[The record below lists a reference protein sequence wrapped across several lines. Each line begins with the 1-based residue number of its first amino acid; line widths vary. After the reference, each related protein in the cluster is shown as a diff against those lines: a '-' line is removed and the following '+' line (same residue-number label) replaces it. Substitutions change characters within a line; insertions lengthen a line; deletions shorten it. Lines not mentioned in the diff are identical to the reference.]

1 MKTPHNCMKTPQVSF
16 QICLSADCSR
26 IGKEHH
32 PFKFGCGEK
41 YTTDITILYT
51 HTQPLYTN
59 M

>member
-1 MKTPHNCMKTPQVSF
+1 MKTPQVSF

-41 YTTDITILYT
+41 YTTDITILYI